1 MLALIASPI
10 ARYLAGAAFVVGLLG
25 YTYHLG
31 RSHGSASVRAEIAA
45 DNSKRLQEA
54 NRARDDAM
62 RCAIDPECL
71 RKPDAFL
78 RKD

>member
-10 ARYLAGAAFVVGLLG
+10 ARYLAGAAFVGGLLG
-25 YTYHLG
+25 YVYHEG
-31 RSHGSASVRAEIAA
+31 KRRGADSVRSEIAA